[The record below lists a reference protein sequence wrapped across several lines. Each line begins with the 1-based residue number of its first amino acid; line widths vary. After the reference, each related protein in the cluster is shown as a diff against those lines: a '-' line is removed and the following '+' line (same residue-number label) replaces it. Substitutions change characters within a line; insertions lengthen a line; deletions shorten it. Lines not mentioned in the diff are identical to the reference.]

1 MAFFGGCPKRFN
13 AAWIVVSCFLSSGL
27 ISSASGHL
35 PADKVYRAF
44 QFPDHLIPTV
54 DGDLTDWELVD
65 ESYKIS
71 AHDFRDLVDGEEANL
86 ADFSVHLMI
95 GWNRAENKLF
105 VGARVAD
112 DIHQIDRP
120 SGTAGYR
127 IFQDDAV
134 EIFLDADHSGGQYAD
149 FSELEPED
157 QLLKN
162 GTEASHFVIAG
173 PPPEGDFF
181 VHFSAASWYALADG
195 PFSQAAFHL
204 DEKAG
209 GTAVMTYELMLVPFD
224 LIDVNAVFLS
234 DEHHLQEGEVL
245 GFNIEFNDFDLHS
258 ELYDAKWSLSGGHN
272 GFRFSERFTDLIL
285 MPLEGIFET
294 EVGGSS
300 WGRIKASFFALTT
313 SESGVE

>member
-1 MAFFGGCPKRFN
+1 M
-13 AAWIVVSCFLSSGL
+13 
-27 ISSASGHL
+27 
-35 PADKVYRAF
+35 
-44 QFPDHLIPTV
+44 
-54 DGDLTDWELVD
+54 DGDLDDWELVD
-65 ESYKIS
+65 GSYQVS
-71 AHDFRDLVDGEEANL
+71 GLDFRDLVDEKKMNAG
-86 ADFSVHLMI
+86 DFSIRLMV

-105 VGARVAD
+105 VGARVTD

-120 SGTAGYR
+120 SGTAGYQ

-173 PPPEGDFF
+173 PPPDGDFF

-195 PFSQAAFHL
+195 PFSQAAFNL
-204 DEKAG
+204 DEKAD

-224 LIDVNAVFLS
+224 RIDINAVFLS
-234 DEHHLQEGEVL
+234 DEHHMREGEIL
-245 GFNIEFNDFDLHS
+245 GFNVEFNDFDLRS
-258 ELYDAKWSLSGGHN
+258 ELYDAKWSLSGAHN

-285 MPLEGIFET
+285 MPFEGIFET
-294 EVGGSS
+294 EVGGTS
-300 WGRIKASFFALTT
+300 WGRIKASFSHLTT